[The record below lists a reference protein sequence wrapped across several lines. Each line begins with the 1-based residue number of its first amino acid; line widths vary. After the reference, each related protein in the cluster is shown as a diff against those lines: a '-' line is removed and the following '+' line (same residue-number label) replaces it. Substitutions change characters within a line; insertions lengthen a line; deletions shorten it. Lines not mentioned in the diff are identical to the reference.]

1 MQNIWIKSY
10 RLIHAGFLGFCCRRT
25 RLKMNFYTKISAFV
39 NIFYVDKPANMDTD
53 CDPVAKALVCLFIVC
68 STSWM
73 NTGSSRKAAWRPW
86 QWWLYKHLFPQ
97 SVFQTQHR
105 LNGKL
110 HISVINFNV
119 CHSVTPEKVNE
130 HNNSHLTFEW
140 KLIVPFPTGVKSQM
154 LADVSGSFVWCE
166 EDNIELMWIVKAS
179 RCHCVRCVWSPEPS
193 NLHQHI
199 HKGTTADSLT
209 LLPAPSFSP
218 RICGSLHFAQ

>member
-1 MQNIWIKSY
+1 MWINLLIWTLTVIQLQK
-10 RLIHAGFLGFCCRRT
+10 LW
-25 RLKMNFYTKISAFV
+25 FV
-39 NIFYVDKPANMDTD
+39 CLLCVQHHEWTQGAVEKQHGGRDSGDFINIFFLSLSFKRNADWTENYTSVSSS
-53 CDPVAKALVCLFIVC
+53 
-68 STSWM
+68 STCVTASHPKRWM
-73 NTGSSRKAAWRPW
+73 NTTTVI
-86 QWWLYKHLFPQ
+86 WL
-97 SVFQTQHR
+97 
-105 LNGKL
+105 
-110 HISVINFNV
+110 
-119 CHSVTPEKVNE
+119 
-130 HNNSHLTFEW
+130 EW

-166 EDNIELMWIVKAS
+166 EDNIELLWIVKAS

>member
-1 MQNIWIKSY
+1 
-10 RLIHAGFLGFCCRRT
+10 
-25 RLKMNFYTKISAFV
+25 MNFYTKISAFV

-97 SVFQTQHR
+97 SLFQTQRR

-110 HISVINFNV
+110 HISVINFNM

-166 EDNIELMWIVKAS
+166 EDNIELLWIVKAS

-218 RICGSLHFAQ
+218 RICGSLHFAR